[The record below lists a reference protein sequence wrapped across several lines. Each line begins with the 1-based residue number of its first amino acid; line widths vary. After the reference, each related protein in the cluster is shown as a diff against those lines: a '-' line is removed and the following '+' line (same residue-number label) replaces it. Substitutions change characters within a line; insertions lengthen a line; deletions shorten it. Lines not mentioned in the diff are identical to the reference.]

1 MINSHKLK
9 MNPHVAKNLL
19 LIGILALSHAALAQ
33 QNLVRRTSKLPDDV
47 LTLKRWAE
55 TGDFQAQIALAN
67 KLSAVQRYADALMWY
82 RKASATGAAEAD
94 YRIGRML
101 LYGAVIG
108 AAADQG
114 VLPNPVE
121 GVRWAFRAA
130 TNLHAD
136 AYRDLSGAYQAGLG
150 VQKNLVEA
158 YAWMQL
164 FADANPAVGRAG
176 LDGLTLTMTTS
187 DVDAG
192 RRLAK
197 QFQSRQWPKWPKLT
211 MATAPQVPLRL
222 NGVTAGGN
230 APLAV
235 VNRRTLA
242 QGESAAIP
250 LNGRMIAV
258 KCVEVRHDSVLIEV
272 EGESEPRWLRFDSD
286 HSANSTQR

>member
-1 MINSHKLK
+1 MINSPKLK
-9 MNPHVAKNLL
+9 MNLHVAKNLL
-19 LIGILALSHAALAQ
+19 LIGILALSQAASAQ
-33 QNLVRRTSKLPDDV
+33 PNPVRRTVSLPNDI
-47 LTLKRWAE
+47 LTLKRWADG
-55 TGDFQAQIALAN
+55 GDFQAQIALAN
-67 KLSAVQRYADALMWY
+67 KLSAAQRPADALMWY

-94 YRIGRML
+94 YQIGRML
-101 LYGAVIG
+101 LYGAVND
-108 AAADQG
+108 AAADQK
-114 VLPNPVE
+114 VLPKPVE

-130 TNLHAD
+130 TNYHAD
-136 AYRDLSGAYQAGLG
+136 ACRDLSGAFQRGLG
-150 VQKNLVEA
+150 VEKNLVEA
-158 YAWMQL
+158 YAWMHL

-176 LDGLTLTMTTS
+176 LDGLTLLMTTS

-211 MATAPQVPLRL
+211 MAAAPQIPLRL

-235 VNRRTLA
+235 VNRCTLA

-272 EGESEPRWLRFDSD
+272 EGESEPRWLRFDSA
-286 HSANSTQR
+286 HLANSTQR